1 MDRATSPAARLMA
14 PDAWDRCVGKFRLMS
29 RRARRLHL
37 AILRQQGKN
46 ELAAALEQIR
56 DLERQ
61 ICVIDRCIA
70 RRAGARS

>member
-1 MDRATSPAARLMA
+1 
-14 PDAWDRCVGKFRLMS
+14 MS